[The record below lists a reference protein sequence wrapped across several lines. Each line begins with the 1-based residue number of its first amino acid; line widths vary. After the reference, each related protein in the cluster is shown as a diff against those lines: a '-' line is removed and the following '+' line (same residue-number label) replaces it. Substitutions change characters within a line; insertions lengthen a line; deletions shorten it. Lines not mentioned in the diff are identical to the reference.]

1 MIDAQKCRK
10 VMISLKALLK
20 FDQQVIET
28 NITLWKLVQLKLEM

>member
-10 VMISLKALLK
+10 VMISLKALPK

-28 NITLWKLVQLKLEM
+28 NVTLWKLVQLKLEM